1 MKRFGL
7 FAAGILF
14 GTAGLKLLGSD
25 DAKKVYAHT
34 TAAALRV
41 KENVMQAVTSV
52 REGTEDIVADAK
64 DINERRAE
72 AKAAVVVEDASEEAA
87 EETAE

>member
-1 MKRFGL
+1 
-7 FAAGILF
+7 
-14 GTAGLKLLGSD
+14 
-25 DAKKVYAHT
+25 
-34 TAAALRV
+34 
-41 KENVMQAVTSV
+41 MQAVTSV